1 MHLTNIYDSALLTC
15 EYPHLPTLGMPLIAS
30 SSNINMATFLPVSG
44 RKHDIND
51 IVLAF
56 QSGAPFGPG
65 PYFEGYCGDH
75 VSQHPGKE
83 QKAGPFGHSGKFHYG
98 ES

>member
-1 MHLTNIYDSALLTC
+1 
-15 EYPHLPTLGMPLIAS
+15 MPVIAS
-30 SSNINMATFLPVSG
+30 LSNINITMFLPVSG
-44 RKHDIND
+44 RKHDIDD

-98 ES
+98 ELMRRQSEINVIYCRQCP